1 MPLNRQAR
9 NADLSNSPPSRGG
22 RADSVKGAPLSHST
36 TQLPGNGGR
45 RPPPVRGRSR
55 RLLARLSGDDTHR
68 DRRRAE
74 DGFTLVELMVVV
86 LILGILLAMTS
97 STFFEVRNLAQNRSA
112 QAHVRNG
119 LVVERTY
126 YSDRAKYT
134 DVVVDLTATEPS
146 LTYVTTTGALT
157 TGSIVY
163 VKKYSVASPD
173 DTVVVGSRSA
183 AGKCYWLRDSSATP
197 PGTQF
202 LTNSSCA
209 APDDTT
215 VMFAG
220 W

>member
-1 MPLNRQAR
+1 MPT
-9 NADLSNSPPSRGG
+9 LSNSPPSCGG
-22 RADSVKGAPLSHST
+22 RADRFEGAPLSHST
-36 TQLPGNGGR
+36 SHLPGNGRRR
-45 RPPPVRGRSR
+45 RPPLFGGRPRSR
-55 RLLARLSGDDTHR
+55 PARPEGRETHR
-68 DRRRAE
+68 ERGQAE
-74 DGFTLVELMVVV
+74 EGFTLVELMVVV

-97 STFFEVRNLAQNRSA
+97 STFFDVRNLAQNRSA
-112 QAHVRNG
+112 QAHARNG

-126 YSDRAKYT
+126 FSDRAKYT

-163 VKKYSVASPD
+163 VKKYSVANPD

-202 LTNSSCA
+202 LSNTSCA
-209 APDDTT
+209 APDNTT

>member
-1 MPLNRQAR
+1 MPT
-9 NADLSNSPPSRGG
+9 SRTVHR
-22 RADSVKGAPLSHST
+22 RAGDEPTASREPPLSHST
-36 TQLPGNGGR
+36 SHLPDNARRRRPLLFGGR
-45 RPPPVRGRSR
+45 PRSR
-55 RLLARLSGDDTHR
+55 PARPTGRETHR
-68 DRRRAE
+68 ERGQAE

-97 STFFEVRNLAQNRSA
+97 STFFDVRNLAQNRSA
-112 QAHVRNG
+112 QAHARNG

-126 YSDRAKYT
+126 FSDRAKYT

-163 VKKYSVASPD
+163 VKKYSVANPD

-183 AGKCYWLRDSSATP
+183 AGKCYWLRDSAATP

-202 LTNSSCA
+202 LSNSSCA
-209 APDDTT
+209 APDNTT

>member
-1 MPLNRQAR
+1 MGIALNRQAR
-9 NADLSNSPPSRGG
+9 NADLSNSPPSCGG
-22 RADSVKGAPLSHST
+22 RADRFEGAPLSHST
-36 TQLPGNGGR
+36 SHLPARPTGR
-45 RPPPVRGRSR
+45 E
-55 RLLARLSGDDTHR
+55 THR
-68 DRRRAE
+68 ERGPAE

-97 STFFEVRNLAQNRSA
+97 STFFDVRNLAQNRSA
-112 QAHVRNG
+112 QAHARNG

-126 YSDRAKYT
+126 FSDRAKYT

-163 VKKYSVASPD
+163 VKKYSVANPD

-202 LTNSSCA
+202 LSNTSCA
-209 APDDTT
+209 APDNTT